1 MSYSNFMKLK
11 IMGSNIESIVKQFK
25 IEGTFKSA
33 DIFGSGLINTTY
45 KLVTEEDEKPNY
57 LLQIINHH
65 IFKNVPELTKNIK
78 RVTDHIRGKL
88 ATVPGVDLERQVLTP
103 IDTFDGLGFVKD
115 EAGNYWRVF
124 LFIDNTRS
132 YDKLENGNQAFQ
144 GGKAFGQF
152 QKMLSDLPGEP
163 LYPVLPD
170 FHNTEM
176 RILNFIERVKANPV
190 NRLAEVQE
198 EVDFLM
204 ERSEEYK
211 KIVQMG
217 REGILPERIVHQD
230 TKFNNVLLDENDE
243 ILCVIDLDTVM
254 PGYVCYDIGD
264 AIRNGANTGL
274 EDDRDLNNVNLNME
288 LYEGF
293 IKGFL
298 QETKEVLTP
307 AEIDTLAFGAK
318 LLTYEQAVRF
328 LDDYIDGDNY
338 YKVNAPDHNLV
349 RTRAQIKLLKSME
362 GHWNEMQA
370 IVNKYAN

>member
-1 MSYSNFMKLK
+1 MA
-11 IMGSNIESIVKQFK
+11 INIEGVVNQFK
-25 IEGTFKSA
+25 IEGTFKEA
-33 DIFGSGLINTTY
+33 KIFGDGLINTTY
-45 KLVTEEDEKPNY
+45 KVKTNEDDKPNY

-65 IFKNVPELTKNIK
+65 IFKNVAELTRNIQ
-78 RVTDHIRGKL
+78 RVTDHLRSKL
-88 ATVPGVDLERQVLTP
+88 EMIEGSDLKRQVLTP
-103 IDTFDGLGFVKD
+103 IDTLDGKGYVKD
-115 EAGNYWRVF
+115 GDGNYWRIF
-124 LFIDNTRS
+124 LFIENARS
-132 YDKLENGNQAFQ
+132 YNQLSNANQAYV

-152 QKMLSDLPGEP
+152 QSRLSDLAGEP

-176 RILNFIERVKANPV
+176 RIMNFIERVKLNPV
-190 NRLAEVQE
+190 GRLKEVQA

-274 EDDRDLNNVNLNME
+274 EDDRNLDNVSMNLDLF
-288 LYEGF
+288 EGF
-293 IKGFL
+293 IKGFIE
-298 QETKEVLTP
+298 ETKDVLTP

-362 GHWNEMQA
+362 EQFDHMEA
-370 IVNKYAN
+370 IVKKYAS

>member
-1 MSYSNFMKLK
+1 MAN
-11 IMGSNIESIVKQFK
+11 NIEAIVNQFK
-25 IEGTFKSA
+25 IEGSFEEAK
-33 DIFGSGLINTTY
+33 IFGDGLINTTY
-45 KLVTEEDEKPNY
+45 KVKTKEADQPNY
-57 LLQIINHH
+57 LLQIVNHH

-78 RVTDHIRGKL
+78 RVTDHLRSKL
-88 ATVPGVDLERQVLTP
+88 EQIPGSDLKRQVLTP
-103 IDTFDGLGFVKD
+103 VDTFDGAGFVKD
-115 EAGNYWRVF
+115 EEGNYWRVF
-124 LFIDNTRS
+124 LFIENARS
-132 YDKLENGNQAFQ
+132 YNQLSNANQAYV

-152 QKMLSDLPGEP
+152 QSRLADLPGDP

-176 RILNFIERVKANPV
+176 RILNFIERVKQDPV
-190 NRLAEVQE
+190 GRLKEVQT

-217 REGILPERIVHQD
+217 REGLLPERIVHQD
-230 TKFNNVLLDENDE
+230 TKFNNVLLDEKDD

-274 EDDRDLNNVNLNME
+274 EDDPNLDNVSMNIE
-288 LYEGF
+288 LFEGF

-298 QETKEVLTP
+298 EETKAVLTP

-338 YKVNAPDHNLV
+338 YKVNSPDHNLV
-349 RTRAQIKLLKSME
+349 RTRAQIKLLQSME
-362 GHWNEMQA
+362 EQFEQMEA
-370 IVNKYAN
+370 IVKKYAS

>member
-1 MSYSNFMKLK
+1 MA
-11 IMGSNIESIVKQFK
+11 SNIEKIVEQFK
-25 IEGTFKSA
+25 IEGTYKEA
-33 DIFGSGLINTTY
+33 AIFGDGLINTTY
-45 KLVTEEDEKPNY
+45 KVKTVEEDQPNY

-65 IFKNVPELTKNIK
+65 IFKNVPELTKNIQ
-78 RVTDHIRGKL
+78 RVTDHLRQKL
-88 ATVPGVDLERQVLTP
+88 EQIEGSDLKREVLTP
-103 IDTFDGLGFVKD
+103 IDTKDGNGFIKD
-115 EAGNYWRVF
+115 EEGNYWRMF
-124 LFIDNTRS
+124 LFIENTRS
-132 YDKLENGNQAFQ
+132 YNQLSNSNQAFV

-152 QKMLSDLPGEP
+152 QSRLADLSGGP

-176 RILNFIERVKANPV
+176 RILNFIERVKQNPV
-190 NRLAEVQE
+190 DRLKEVQE

-204 ERSEEYK
+204 ARSEEYK
-211 KIVQMG
+211 KVVQMG
-217 REGILPERIVHQD
+217 REGLIPERIVHQD

-274 EDDRDLNNVNLNME
+274 EDDRNLDNVSMNIE
-288 LYEGF
+288 LFEGF

-298 QETKEVLTP
+298 QETKDVLTP

-362 GHWNEMQA
+362 EQYDQMEA
-370 IVNKYAN
+370 IVKKYAAN

>member
-1 MSYSNFMKLK
+1 MDT
-11 IMGSNIESIVKQFK
+11 NISKVIEQFK
-25 IEGTFKSA
+25 TKGTVENVK
-33 DIFGSGLINTTY
+33 IFGDGLINTTY
-45 KLVTEEDEKPNY
+45 RVVTKEEDAPNY
-57 LLQIINHH
+57 LLQIINHN

-78 RVTDHIRGKL
+78 RVTDHIRAKL
-88 ATVPGVDLERQVLTP
+88 EKQYPDDIDRRVLTP
-103 IDTFDGLGFVKD
+103 IDTLDGKGYVKD
-115 EAGNYWRVF
+115 EEGKYWRMF
-124 LFIDNTRS
+124 LFIEGARS
-132 YDKLENGNQAFQ
+132 YNKLSNEKQAFT

-152 QKMLSDLPGEP
+152 QKMLSDLPGDP

-176 RILNFIERVKANPV
+176 RIENFKKRVAADPV
-190 NRLAEVQE
+190 GRLKEVQE

-217 REGILPERIVHQD
+217 REGIIPERIVHQD

-274 EDDRDLNNVNLNME
+274 EDDKNLDNVNINME
-288 LYEGF
+288 LYRGF
-293 IKGFL
+293 IKGYLSEAREF
-298 QETKEVLTP
+298 LTP
-307 AEIDTLAFGAK
+307 EEIDTLAFGAK

-338 YKVNAPDHNLV
+338 YRIEYPEHNLV

-362 GHWNEMQA
+362 ERYDEMENLVKEFA
-370 IVNKYAN
+370 K

>member
-1 MSYSNFMKLK
+1 
-11 IMGSNIESIVKQFK
+11 MGSNIESIVKQFK
-25 IEGTFKSA
+25 IAGTFKSA
-33 DIFGSGLINTTY
+33 DIFGNGLINTTY
-45 KLVTEEDEKPNY
+45 KVVTVEDEKPNY

-65 IFKNVPELTKNIK
+65 IFKNVPELTQNIK

-88 ATVPGVDLERQVLTP
+88 ANIPGVDLDRQVLTP

-115 EAGNYWRVF
+115 EEGNYWRVF
-124 LFIDNTRS
+124 LFIGNTRS

-190 NRLAEVQE
+190 NRLAEVQT
-198 EVDFLM
+198 EVDYLL

-217 REGILPERIVHQD
+217 REGIIPERIVHQD

-274 EDDRDLNNVNLNME
+274 EDDRNLDNVSLNLE

-298 QETKEVLTP
+298 QETKDVLTP

-362 GHWNEMQA
+362 ANWDQMQA
-370 IVNKYAN
+370 IVTKYAN

>member
-1 MSYSNFMKLK
+1 MA
-11 IMGSNIESIVKQFK
+11 INIEGVVGQFK
-25 IEGTFKSA
+25 IEGTFKEA
-33 DIFGSGLINTTY
+33 KIFGDGLINTTY
-45 KLVTEEDEKPNY
+45 KVKTVEEDKPNY
-57 LLQIINHH
+57 LLQIINHQ
-65 IFKNVPELTKNIK
+65 IFKNVPELTKNIQ
-78 RVTDHIRGKL
+78 RVTDHLRSKL
-88 ATVPGVDLERQVLTP
+88 EKIEGSDLKRQVLTP
-103 IDTFDGLGFVKD
+103 IDTVDGNGYVKD
-115 EAGNYWRVF
+115 EDGNYWRIF
-124 LFIDNTRS
+124 LFIENARS
-132 YDKLENGNQAFQ
+132 YNQLSNANQAYV

-152 QKMLSDLPGEP
+152 QSRLSDLPGQP

-176 RILNFIERVKANPV
+176 RILNFIERVKQNPV
-190 NRLAEVQE
+190 GRLEEVKA

-217 REGILPERIVHQD
+217 RNGLIPERIVHQD
-230 TKFNNVLLDENDE
+230 TKFNNVLLNEKDE

-254 PGYVCYDIGD
+254 PGFVCYDIGD

-274 EDDRDLNNVNLNME
+274 EDDRDLDKVSMNIDLF
-288 LYEGF
+288 EGF
-293 IKGFL
+293 IKGFME
-298 QETKEVLTP
+298 ETKEVLTP

-349 RTRAQIKLLKSME
+349 RTRAQIKLLQSME
-362 GHWNEMQA
+362 EQYEQMQA
-370 IVNKYAN
+370 IVKKYAK

>member
-1 MSYSNFMKLK
+1 MTK
-11 IMGSNIESIVKQFK
+11 NIQAVIKQFI
-25 IEGTFKSA
+25 IEGTFEEA
-33 DIFGSGLINTTY
+33 IIFGDGLINTTY
-45 KLVTEEDEKPNY
+45 KVKTKEADKPNY
-57 LLQIINHH
+57 LLQVVNHH

-78 RVTDHIRGKL
+78 RVTDHLRAKL
-88 ATVPGVDLERQVLTP
+88 EQIPGSDIKRQVLTP
-103 IDTFDGLGFVKD
+103 IDTVDGKGYVKD
-115 EAGNYWRVF
+115 AEGNYWRVF
-124 LFIDNTRS
+124 LFIENARS
-132 YDKLENGNQAFQ
+132 YNKLSNAKQAYV

-152 QKMLSDLPGEP
+152 QSRLADLPGEP

-176 RILNFIERVKANPV
+176 RILNFIERVKQNPV
-190 NRLAEVQE
+190 GRLKEVQA

-204 ERSEEYK
+204 ARSEEYK
-211 KIVQMG
+211 KVVQMG

-254 PGYVCYDIGD
+254 PGFVCYDIGD

-274 EDDRDLNNVNLNME
+274 EDDPNLENVSMDIDLF
-288 LYEGF
+288 EGF

-298 QETKEVLTP
+298 EETKSVLTP
-307 AEIDTLAFGAK
+307 AEVDTLAFGAK

-349 RTRAQIKLLKSME
+349 RTRAQIKLLQSME
-362 GHWNEMQA
+362 EQFEQMEA
-370 IVNKYAN
+370 IVKQYAS

>member
-1 MSYSNFMKLK
+1 MA
-11 IMGSNIESIVKQFK
+11 INIEQVVGQFK
-25 IEGTFKSA
+25 IEGTYSEAK
-33 DIFGSGLINTTY
+33 IFGDGLINTTY
-45 KLVTEEDEKPNY
+45 KVKTSENDQPNY

-65 IFKNVPELTKNIK
+65 IFKNVPELTKNIQ
-78 RVTDHIRGKL
+78 RVTDHLRLKL
-88 ATVPGVDLERQVLTP
+88 ENIEGSDLKRQVLTP
-103 IDTFDGLGFVKD
+103 IDTFDGNGFFKD
-115 EAGNYWRVF
+115 EDGNYWRMF
-124 LFIDNTRS
+124 LFIENARS
-132 YDKLENGNQAFQ
+132 YNQLSNANQAYV

-152 QKMLSDLPGEP
+152 QSRLADLPGGP

-176 RILNFIERVKANPV
+176 RILNFQERVKQDPV
-190 NRLAEVQE
+190 GRLKEVKE

-204 ERSEEYK
+204 QRSEEYK

-217 REGILPERIVHQD
+217 REGLIPERIVHQD
-230 TKFNNVLLDENDE
+230 TKFNNVLLDENDD

-274 EDDRDLNNVNLNME
+274 EDDRNLDNVSMNIDLF
-288 LYEGF
+288 EGF

-298 QETKEVLTP
+298 EETKEVLTP

-349 RTRAQIKLLKSME
+349 RTRAQIKLLQSME
-362 GHWNEMQA
+362 EQYEKMESLVQ
-370 IVNKYAN
+370 KYSS

>member
-1 MSYSNFMKLK
+1 MSA
-11 IMGSNIESIVKQFK
+11 NIEKIVSQFK
-25 IEGTFKSA
+25 IEGTFANVKQ
-33 DIFGSGLINTTY
+33 FGDGLINTTY
-45 KLVTEEDEKPNY
+45 RVKTAETESPNY
-57 LLQIINHH
+57 LLQIINHN
-65 IFKNVPELTKNIK
+65 IFKNVPELTKNIQ

-88 ATVPGVDLERQVLTP
+88 ENVAGSDLKRQVLTP
-103 IDTFDGLGFVKD
+103 IDTLDGNGYIKD
-115 EAGNYWRVF
+115 EEGQYWRMF
-124 LFIDNTRS
+124 LFIENARS
-132 YDKLENGNQAFQ
+132 YNQLSDEAQAFQ

-152 QKMLSDLPGEP
+152 QKMMADLPGEP

-176 RILNFIERVKANPV
+176 RILNFIERVKADPV
-190 NRLAEVQE
+190 GRLKEVKE

-217 REGILPERIVHQD
+217 RDGIIPERIVHQD

-264 AIRNGANTGL
+264 AIRNGANTGK
-274 EDDRDLNNVNLNME
+274 EDDENLDNVSVNMDL
-288 LYEGF
+288 YRGF

-298 QETKEVLTP
+298 SETKDVLTP
-307 AEIDTLAFGAK
+307 AEVDTLAFGAK

-338 YKVNAPDHNLV
+338 YKVNGPQHNLV
-349 RTRAQIKLLKSME
+349 RTRAQIQLLKSME
-362 GHWNEMQA
+362 ANFEEMEN
-370 IVNKYAN
+370 IVKEASKS

>member
-1 MSYSNFMKLK
+1 MKT
-11 IMGSNIESIVKQFK
+11 NIEAIVKHFN
-25 IEGTFKSA
+25 IEGTYSEAK
-33 DIFGSGLINTTY
+33 IFGDGLINTTY
-45 KLVTEEDEKPNY
+45 KVVTKEDEAPNY
-57 LLQIINHH
+57 LLQIVNHH
-65 IFKNVPELTKNIK
+65 IFKNVAELTRNIQ
-78 RVTDHIRGKL
+78 RVTDHLRSKL
-88 ATVPGVDLERQVLTP
+88 EKIEGSDLKREVLTP
-103 IDTFDGLGFVKD
+103 IDTVDGKGYIKD
-115 EAGNYWRVF
+115 EAGNYWRMF
-124 LFIDNTRS
+124 LFIENARS
-132 YDKLENGNQAFQ
+132 YNQLSNANQAYV

-152 QKMLSDLPGEP
+152 QSRLSDLGGEP

-176 RILNFIERVKANPV
+176 RILNFIERVKQDPV
-190 NRLAEVQE
+190 GRLKEVQE

-204 ERSEEYK
+204 ARSEEYK

-230 TKFNNVLLDENDE
+230 TKFNNVLLDENDN

-274 EDDRDLNNVNLNME
+274 EDDRDLDKVSMNIDLF
-288 LYEGF
+288 EGF
-293 IKGFL
+293 IKGFME
-298 QETKEVLTP
+298 ETKDVLTP

-362 GHWNEMQA
+362 EQYDKMEA
-370 IVNKYAN
+370 IVKKYSA

>member
-1 MSYSNFMKLK
+1 MAN
-11 IMGSNIESIVKQFK
+11 NIEAIVTQFK
-25 IEGTFKSA
+25 IDGTFGEAK
-33 DIFGSGLINTTY
+33 IFGDGLINTTY
-45 KLVTEEDEKPNY
+45 KVKTKEDDKPNY
-57 LLQIINHH
+57 LLQVVNHH

-78 RVTDHIRGKL
+78 RVTDHLRSKL
-88 ATVPGVDLERQVLTP
+88 KQIPGSDIKRQVLTP
-103 IDTFDGLGFVKD
+103 IDTFDGKGFVKD
-115 EAGNYWRVF
+115 EVGNYWRVF
-124 LFIDNTRS
+124 LFIENARS
-132 YDKLENGNQAFQ
+132 YNQLSNANQAFV

-152 QKMLSDLPGEP
+152 QSRLADLPGEP

-176 RILNFIERVKANPV
+176 RILNFIERVKKDPV
-190 NRLAEVQE
+190 GRLKDVQA

-211 KIVQMG
+211 KVVQMG

-274 EDDRDLNNVNLNME
+274 EDDPNLDNVSMNIE
-288 LYEGF
+288 LFEGF

-298 QETKEVLTP
+298 QETKKVLTP

-338 YKVNAPDHNLV
+338 YKVKSPDHNLV
-349 RTRAQIKLLKSME
+349 RTRAQIKLLQSME
-362 GHWNEMQA
+362 EQFEQMEA
-370 IVNKYAN
+370 IVKTYAS

>member
-1 MSYSNFMKLK
+1 MA
-11 IMGSNIESIVKQFK
+11 INIENVVGQFK
-25 IEGTFKSA
+25 IEGTFSEA
-33 DIFGSGLINTTY
+33 NIFGDGLINTTY
-45 KLVTEEDEKPNY
+45 KVKTAEDNQANY

-65 IFKNVPELTKNIK
+65 IFKNVPELTKNIQ
-78 RVTDHIRGKL
+78 RVTDHLREKL
-88 ATVPGVDLERQVLTP
+88 NAIPGSDLERQVLTP
-103 IDTFDGLGFVKD
+103 IDTLDGSGFVLD
-115 EAGNYWRVF
+115 QDGNYWRMF
-124 LFIDNTRS
+124 LFIENARS
-132 YDKLENGNQAFQ
+132 YNQLSNANQAYV

-152 QKMLSDLPGEP
+152 QSRLADLPGEP

-176 RILNFIERVKANPV
+176 RILNFIERVKQNPV
-190 NRLAEVQE
+190 GRLESVQE

-204 ERSEEYK
+204 ERSEEFK
-211 KIVQMG
+211 KVVQMG
-217 REGILPERIVHQD
+217 REGIIPERIVHQD
-230 TKFNNVLLDENDE
+230 TKFNNVLLDEKDD

-254 PGYVCYDIGD
+254 PGFVCYDIGD

-274 EDDRDLNNVNLNME
+274 EDDRDLDNVSMNIE
-288 LYEGF
+288 LFEGF

-298 QETKEVLTP
+298 EETKEVLTP
-307 AEIDTLAFGAK
+307 AEINTLAFGAK

-362 GHWNEMQA
+362 EQFDQMEA
-370 IVNKYAN
+370 IVKKYAAN

>member
-1 MSYSNFMKLK
+1 MA
-11 IMGSNIESIVKQFK
+11 INIEGVVNQFK
-25 IEGTFKSA
+25 IEGTFKEA
-33 DIFGSGLINTTY
+33 KIFGDGLINTTY
-45 KLVTEEDEKPNY
+45 KVKTNEDDKPNY

-65 IFKNVPELTKNIK
+65 IFKNVAELTRNIQ
-78 RVTDHIRGKL
+78 RVTDHLRSKL
-88 ATVPGVDLERQVLTP
+88 EMIEGSDLKRQVLTP
-103 IDTFDGLGFVKD
+103 IDTLDGKGYVKD
-115 EAGNYWRVF
+115 GDGNYWRIF
-124 LFIDNTRS
+124 LFIENARS
-132 YDKLENGNQAFQ
+132 YNQLSNANQAYV

-152 QKMLSDLPGEP
+152 QSRLSDLAGEP

-176 RILNFIERVKANPV
+176 RIMNFIERVKLNPV
-190 NRLAEVQE
+190 GRLKEVQA

-274 EDDRDLNNVNLNME
+274 EDDRNLDNVGMNIDLF
-288 LYEGF
+288 EGF
-293 IKGFL
+293 IKGFIE
-298 QETKEVLTP
+298 ETKDVLTP

-362 GHWNEMQA
+362 EQFDHMEA
-370 IVNKYAN
+370 IVKKYAS

>member
-1 MSYSNFMKLK
+1 MGNDIKK
-11 IMGSNIESIVKQFK
+11 IVDQFK
-25 IEGTFKSA
+25 IEGTFDNAKV
-33 DIFGSGLINTTY
+33 FGDGLINTTY
-45 KLVTEEDEKPNY
+45 RVETKEEEAPNY
-57 LLQIINHH
+57 LLQIVNHQ

-78 RVTDHIRGKL
+78 RVTDHIRSKL
-88 ATVPGVDLERQVLTP
+88 AKVPGVDLKRQVMTP
-103 IDTFDGLGFVKD
+103 IDTFDGKGYYYEESEDK
-115 EAGNYWRVF
+115 YWRMF
-124 LFIDNTRS
+124 LFIENARS
-132 YDKLENGNQAFQ
+132 YNKLSNEKQAYT

-152 QKMLSDLPGEP
+152 QKMLSDLPGDP

-176 RILNFIERVKANPV
+176 RIENFKKRVAADPV
-190 NRLAEVQE
+190 GRLKEVQE

-217 REGILPERIVHQD
+217 RDGIIPERIVHQD
-230 TKFNNVLLDENDE
+230 TKFNNVLLDENDD

-274 EDDRDLNNVNLNME
+274 EDDKNLDNVNINME
-288 LYEGF
+288 LYRGF
-293 IKGFL
+293 IHGYL
-298 QETKEVLTP
+298 SEAKEFLTP

-338 YKVNAPDHNLV
+338 YRIMYPEHNLV

-362 GHWNEMQA
+362 EKYDEMEA
-370 IVNKYAN
+370 LVKEFAK

>member
-1 MSYSNFMKLK
+1 MFENLK
-11 IMGSNIESIVKQFK
+11 PIVDKFK
-25 IEGTFKSA
+25 IEGTFDNAKV
-33 DIFGSGLINTTY
+33 FGDGLINTTY
-45 KLVTEEDEKPNY
+45 RVETNEDDKPNY
-57 LLQIINHH
+57 LLQIVNHS
-65 IFKNVPELTKNIK
+65 IFRNVPELTRNIK
-78 RVTDHIRGKL
+78 RVTDHIRSKL
-88 ATVPGVDLERQVLTP
+88 EKKYPEDIDRRVLTP
-103 IDTFDGLGFVKD
+103 IDTFDGKGYYYEEGEDK
-115 EAGNYWRVF
+115 YWRMF
-124 LFIDNTRS
+124 LFIEGARS
-132 YDKLENGNQAFQ
+132 YNQLSNEKQAFT

-176 RILNFIERVKANPV
+176 RIENFKKRVAADPV
-190 NRLAEVQE
+190 GRLKDVKE

-217 REGILPERIVHQD
+217 REGIIPERIVHQD
-230 TKFNNVLLDENDE
+230 TKFNNVLLDENDD

-274 EDDRDLNNVNLNME
+274 EDDKDLDNVNINMD
-288 LYEGF
+288 LYRGF
-293 IKGFL
+293 IKGYL
-298 QETKEVLTP
+298 SEAKEFLTP

-338 YKVNAPDHNLV
+338 YRIEYPEHNLV
-349 RTRAQIKLLKSME
+349 RTRAQIKLFKSME
-362 GHWNEMQA
+362 EKFDEMEA
-370 IVNKYAN
+370 LVREFS

>member
-1 MSYSNFMKLK
+1 MSENL
-11 IMGSNIESIVKQFK
+11 NHIVDKFK
-25 IEGTFKSA
+25 IKGTFDNAKV
-33 DIFGSGLINTTY
+33 FGDGLINTTY
-45 KLVTEEDEKPNY
+45 RVETKESNNPNY
-57 LLQIINHH
+57 LLQIVNHS
-65 IFKNVPELTKNIK
+65 IFRNVPELTKNIK
-78 RVTDHIRGKL
+78 RVTDHIRSKL
-88 ATVPGVDLERQVLTP
+88 EKKYPEDIDRRVLTP
-103 IDTFDGLGFVKD
+103 IDTFDGKGYYYEEGEDK
-115 EAGNYWRVF
+115 YWRMF
-124 LFIDNTRS
+124 LFIEGARS
-132 YDKLENGNQAFQ
+132 YNQLSNENQAFT

-176 RILNFIERVKANPV
+176 RIENFKKRVAADPV
-190 NRLAEVQE
+190 GRLKEVQE

-217 REGILPERIVHQD
+217 REGIIPERIVHQD
-230 TKFNNVLLDENDE
+230 TKFNNVLLDENDD

-274 EDDRDLNNVNLNME
+274 EDDKNLDNVNINMD
-288 LYEGF
+288 LFRGF
-293 IKGFL
+293 IKGYL
-298 QETKEVLTP
+298 SEAKEFLTP

-338 YKVNAPDHNLV
+338 YKIEYPEHNLV
-349 RTRAQIKLLKSME
+349 RTRAQIKLFKSME
-362 GHWNEMQA
+362 EKFDEMEA
-370 IVNKYAN
+370 LVREFSK

>member
-1 MSYSNFMKLK
+1 MAN
-11 IMGSNIESIVKQFK
+11 NIEAIVTQFK
-25 IEGTFKSA
+25 IDGTFGEAK
-33 DIFGSGLINTTY
+33 IFGDGLINTTY
-45 KLVTEEDEKPNY
+45 KVKTKEDDKPNY
-57 LLQIINHH
+57 LLQIVNHH

-78 RVTDHIRGKL
+78 RVTDHLRSKL
-88 ATVPGVDLERQVLTP
+88 EQIPGSDIKRQVLTP
-103 IDTFDGLGFVKD
+103 IDTFDGKGFVKD
-115 EAGNYWRVF
+115 EEGNYWRVF
-124 LFIDNTRS
+124 LFIENARS
-132 YDKLENGNQAFQ
+132 YNQLSNANQAFV

-152 QKMLSDLPGEP
+152 QSRLADLPGEP

-176 RILNFIERVKANPV
+176 RILNFIERVKKDPV
-190 NRLAEVQE
+190 GRLKDVQA

-217 REGILPERIVHQD
+217 REGILTERIVHQD

-274 EDDRDLNNVNLNME
+274 EDDPNLDNVSMNIE
-288 LYEGF
+288 LFEGF

-298 QETKEVLTP
+298 QETKKVLTP

-338 YKVNAPDHNLV
+338 YKVKSPDHNLV
-349 RTRAQIKLLKSME
+349 RTRAQIKLLQSME
-362 GHWNEMQA
+362 EQFEQMEA
-370 IVNKYAN
+370 IVKTYAS

>member
-1 MSYSNFMKLK
+1 MTPEQITSRFAIK
-11 IMGSNIESIVKQFK
+11 
-25 IEGTFKSA
+25 GTVE
-33 DIFGSGLINTTY
+33 DIKPFGTGLINTTY
-45 KLVTEEDEKPNY
+45 KVKTEEEDAPNY

-65 IFKNVPELTKNIK
+65 IFQNVPELTRNIK

-88 ATVPGVDLERQVLTP
+88 KAQKTTDIDRRVLTP
-103 IDTFDGLGFVKD
+103 IETLDGEGFFKD
-115 EAGNYWRVF
+115 DEGRYWRMF
-124 LFIDNTRS
+124 LFIEGARS
-132 YDKLENGNQAFQ
+132 YDQLTNAKQAEA
-144 GGKAFGQF
+144 GGRAFGQF
-152 QKMLSDLPGEP
+152 QKMVSDLPGEP
-163 LYPVLPD
+163 LYPIIPG

-176 RILNFIERVKANPV
+176 RINNFKKRVEKDPV
-190 NRLAEVQE
+190 GRLKEVKE

-217 REGILPERIVHQD
+217 KEGKIPERIVHQD

-243 ILCVIDLDTVM
+243 VLCVIDLDTVM

-264 AIRNGANTGL
+264 AIRNGANTGK
-274 EDDRDLNNVNLNME
+274 EDDPNLDNVNINME

-298 QETKEVLTP
+298 QETKEILTP
-307 AEIDTLAFGAK
+307 EEKETLAFGAK

-338 YKVNAPDHNLV
+338 YKTESPEHNLI

-362 GHWNEMQA
+362 ENWEAMQK
-370 IVNKYAN
+370 IVNEQ

>member
-1 MSYSNFMKLK
+1 MSQTIKP
-11 IMGSNIESIVKQFK
+11 IVDQFN
-25 IEGTFKSA
+25 IEGTFASA
-33 DIFGSGLINTTY
+33 SPFGTGLINTTY
-45 KLVTEEDEKPNY
+45 KVKTSEADAPNY
-57 LLQIINHH
+57 LLQIINHQ
-65 IFKNVPELTKNIK
+65 IFKDVEGLTRNIQ
-78 RVTDHIRGKL
+78 RVTTHIRRKL
-88 ATVPGVDLERQVLTP
+88 EEAGAADINRRVLTP
-103 IDTFDGLGFVKD
+103 IDTHKGKGYYKD
-115 EAGNYWRVF
+115 EEGRYWRMF
-124 LFIDNTRS
+124 LFIENARS
-132 YDKLENGNQAFQ
+132 YDQLTNPKQAYV

-152 QKMLSDLPGEP
+152 QRLLADLPGEP
-163 LYPVLPD
+163 LAPTIPG

-176 RILNFIERVKANPV
+176 RINNFVKRVKANPV
-190 NRLAEVQE
+190 GRLKEVQT

-204 ERSEEYK
+204 ERAEEYK

-230 TKFNNVLLDENDE
+230 TKFNNVLLDENDN

-264 AIRNGANTGL
+264 AIRNGANTGK
-274 EDDRDLNNVNLNME
+274 EDDPILDNVSINME

-298 QETKEVLTP
+298 EETRQVLTP

-338 YKVNAPDHNLV
+338 YRVNSPDHNLI
-349 RTRAQIKLLKSME
+349 RTRAQIKLLQTME
-362 GHWNEMQA
+362 QNWDQMQQVVKTA
-370 IVNKYAN
+370 AQ

>member
-1 MSYSNFMKLK
+1 MTPKQITGQFAIK
-11 IMGSNIESIVKQFK
+11 GTVENIKPF
-25 IEGTFKSA
+25 GT
-33 DIFGSGLINTTY
+33 GLINTTY
-45 KLVTEEDEKPNY
+45 KVKTQEENTPNY

-65 IFKNVPELTKNIK
+65 IFQNVPELTRNIK

-88 ATVPGVDLERQVLTP
+88 KAQKTTDIDRRVLTP
-103 IDTFDGLGFVKD
+103 IETLDGEGFFKD
-115 EAGNYWRVF
+115 DEGRYWRMF
-124 LFIDNTRS
+124 LFIEGARS
-132 YDKLENGNQAFQ
+132 YDQLTNAKQAEA
-144 GGKAFGQF
+144 GGRAFGQF
-152 QKMLSDLPGEP
+152 QKMVSDLPGEP
-163 LYPVLPD
+163 LYPIIPG

-176 RILNFIERVKANPV
+176 RINNFKERVEKDPV
-190 NRLAEVQE
+190 GRLKEVKE

-217 REGILPERIVHQD
+217 KEGKIPERIVHQD

-243 ILCVIDLDTVM
+243 VLCVIDLDTVM

-264 AIRNGANTGL
+264 AIRNGANTGK
-274 EDDRDLNNVNLNME
+274 EDDPDLDNVNINMD

-298 QETKEVLTP
+298 QETKEILTP
-307 AEIDTLAFGAK
+307 TEKETLAFGAK

-328 LDDYIDGDNY
+328 LDDYLDGDKY
-338 YKVNAPDHNLV
+338 YKTESPEHNLV

-362 GHWNEMQA
+362 ENWEAMQE
-370 IVNKYAN
+370 IVEQQ

>member
-1 MSYSNFMKLK
+1 MAN
-11 IMGSNIESIVKQFK
+11 NIEAIVKQFK
-25 IEGTFKSA
+25 IDGTFGEAK
-33 DIFGSGLINTTY
+33 IFGDGLINTTY
-45 KLVTEEDEKPNY
+45 KVKTKEEDKPNY
-57 LLQIINHH
+57 LLQIVNHQ

-78 RVTDHIRGKL
+78 RVTDHLRAKL
-88 ATVPGVDLERQVLTP
+88 EQIPGSDLKRQVLTP
-103 IDTFDGLGFVKD
+103 IDTFDGQGFVKD
-115 EAGNYWRVF
+115 EEGNYWRVF
-124 LFIDNTRS
+124 LFIENARS
-132 YDKLENGNQAFQ
+132 YNQLSNANQAFV

-152 QKMLSDLPGEP
+152 QSRLSDLPGEP

-176 RILNFIERVKANPV
+176 RILNFIERVKQDPV
-190 NRLAEVQE
+190 GRLKEVQT

-217 REGILPERIVHQD
+217 REGLLPERIVHQD
-230 TKFNNVLLDENDE
+230 TKFNNVLLDENDD

-274 EDDRDLNNVNLNME
+274 EDDPNLDNVSMNIDLF
-288 LYEGF
+288 EGF

-298 QETKEVLTP
+298 QETKDVLTP

-338 YKVNAPDHNLV
+338 YRVNSPEHNLV
-349 RTRAQIKLLKSME
+349 RTRAQIKLLQSME
-362 GHWNEMQA
+362 EQFEQMEA
-370 IVNKYAN
+370 IVKTYAS